1 MAGFA
6 DAVIVGSAIVT
17 AAAEGERAVRDLV
30 GELAEG
36 VRGGHPATVEA

>member
-1 MAGFA
+1 VMGGA
-6 DAVIVGSAIVT
+6 AIVP
-17 AAAEGERAVRDLV
+17 AAAEGEQAVRDLV